1 MTIRRLEHSEW
12 GRFCSFASR
21 HLIGKR
27 ADIETLSLDMGR
39 RLSVNRLPIHRLYY
53 DPNGDVIEI
62 WLADVLHRIHRPR
75 EMYVD
80 NLLIGLVNF
89 VVIDAEGARQIVML
103 HEPLMLAAPKDGNSA
118 SGTLPHQSSQRR
130 LMNSGSWRLN
140 EKFIEKQTR
149 YLTRLRASLI
159 DVTESLKTEENNVN
173 FDKRG
178 SSAEY
183 EDDAQRLALLEI
195 DSVQVA
201 RDLARLN
208 RVERALQ
215 KIAERTYGL
224 SDASGEPI
232 PEARLEAVPEAIYTL
247 VEELAFERL

>member
-1 MTIRRLEHSEW
+1 
-12 GRFCSFASR
+12 
-21 HLIGKR
+21 
-27 ADIETLSLDMGR
+27 
-39 RLSVNRLPIHRLYY
+39 
-53 DPNGDVIEI
+53 
-62 WLADVLHRIHRPR
+62 
-75 EMYVD
+75 
-80 NLLIGLVNF
+80 
-89 VVIDAEGARQIVML
+89 
-103 HEPLMLAAPKDGNSA
+103 
-118 SGTLPHQSSQRR
+118 
-130 LMNSGSWRLN
+130 MNSGSWRLN
-140 EKFIEKQTR
+140 EKFIEKQTP

-208 RVERALQ
+208 RVERALE